1 LKEKEEQLLQKDKEI
16 QRKGKELDDK
26 NEELL
31 SARDAIKNF
40 VAAELRK
47 SNNSLEEAQL
57 AHSKAPSRYSAG
69 LLEIAKGTHSDNADL
84 LKRIVGVVGVGVDVD
99 ASDLRLTLG
108 KEEKALS
115 TPPASPKAKP
125 REVGLRLYT

>member
-31 SARDAIKNF
+31 GTRDAIKNF
-40 VAAELRK
+40 VTEELRK

-69 LLEIAKGTHSDNADL
+69 LVEIAKGTHSDNADL
-84 LKRIVGVVGVGVDVD
+84 LKRIVSVVGVDVS

-125 REVGLRLYT
+125 REVGLRS